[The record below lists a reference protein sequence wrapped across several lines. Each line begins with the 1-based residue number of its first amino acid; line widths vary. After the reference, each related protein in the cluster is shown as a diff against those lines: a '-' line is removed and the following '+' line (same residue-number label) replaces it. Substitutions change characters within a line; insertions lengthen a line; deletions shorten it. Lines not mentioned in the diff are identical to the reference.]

1 MIPKL
6 FSSHPQLRM
15 LQCTS
20 GNRAGAAL
28 LLSQVPKNLE
38 VFKQNDMAGWKV
50 HTVEEEHHLKSSEYD
65 LWPKDLPKKGGD
77 IFTILDD
84 EVLPS

>member
-1 MIPKL
+1 M
-6 FSSHPQLRM
+6 HLRKPSWCR
-15 LQCTS
+15 LATVT
-20 GNRAGAAL
+20 GAQKPG
-28 LLSQVPKNLE
+28 SFQKE
-38 VFKQNDMAGWKV
+38 NDMAGWKV

-84 EVLPS
+84 EVLFS

>member
-1 MIPKL
+1 M
-6 FSSHPQLRM
+6 HLRKPSWCR
-15 LQCTS
+15 LATVT
-20 GNRAGAAL
+20 GAQKPG
-28 LLSQVPKNLE
+28 SFQKE
-38 VFKQNDMAGWKV
+38 NDMAGWKV

>member
-1 MIPKL
+1 M
-6 FSSHPQLRM
+6 HLRKPSWCR
-15 LQCTS
+15 LATVT
-20 GNRAGAAL
+20 G
-28 LLSQVPKNLE
+28 PKNLE

-84 EVLPS
+84 EVLFS